1 MMANFPNWV
10 DHILAF
16 LYCVI
21 VPGFAAWQRSQ
32 SQTQSPVF
40 FTSEQKKKIYISG
53 SFSLM
58 LLALAILAVWRV
70 FERPVYELGFSA
82 PVNFQSWWWLVV
94 IFIFIYIAD
103 AAVTL
108 SSKNEINKAIEQWKK
123 RTPFL
128 PTKKSELPE
137 YFLLCL
143 SAGVFEEIIYRGY
156 LVTYCQYLFAG
167 LVWQQEISIIL
178 PAFIF
183 SVAHFYQGA
192 KAVLKIFILA
202 IFFGYIFVFS
212 GSLLVVMLLHF
223 LVDAAGGLLTIK
235 YMRGHL
241 ENFSTEYTDQTPD
254 EAAGNTD

>member
-1 MMANFPNWV
+1 MQNFPLWA

-16 LYCVI
+16 LYCI
-21 VPGFAAWQRSQ
+21 LIPGFSAWQKAK
-32 SQTQSPVF
+32 TETPLF

-58 LLALAILAVWRV
+58 MLAMAIIAVWLV
-70 FERPVYELGFSA
+70 FRRPVYELGFTA
-82 PVNFQSWWWLVV
+82 PVNLQNWWWLVAG
-94 IFIFIYIAD
+94 FIIIYISD
-103 AAVTL
+103 VVMTL
-108 SSKNEINKAIEQWKK
+108 SSANATEKAKKDWKK

-128 PTKKSELPE
+128 PTKNHELPE

-156 LVTYCQYLFAG
+156 LISYCQYLFSG
-167 LVWQQEISIIL
+167 LEWQQEISIVL
-178 PAFIF
+178 PALVF
-183 SVAHFYQGA
+183 SIAHFYQGT

-212 GSLLVVMLLHF
+212 GSLAVVMLLHF

-235 YMRGHL
+235 YMKESL
-241 ENFSTEYTDQTPD
+241 EDDPNDFQNASPGD
-254 EAAGNTD
+254 AAVD